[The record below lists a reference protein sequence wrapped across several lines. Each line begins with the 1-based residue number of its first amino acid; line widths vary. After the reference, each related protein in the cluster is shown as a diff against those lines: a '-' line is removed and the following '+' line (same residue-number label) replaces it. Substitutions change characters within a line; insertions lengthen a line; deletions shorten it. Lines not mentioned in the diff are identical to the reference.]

1 MNENNNQPNFFT
13 ELKGELRQLWQT
25 VEDEWRCLWA
35 DGRNKIRQLQ
45 GAKLDYVIIPLG
57 GPLPERNEPPRSFI
71 ERQLPLPPPPL
82 SMEQLNGRLQKI
94 ADAENVKG
102 VLFVL
107 RGLSCGLGTLQ
118 NIRQALQRLREAGKE
133 VVVYTPYL
141 DTRHYLVACAADRI
155 IAPPGAH
162 FDVLGLR
169 LEAMFLKDALKQIGV
184 QADVVQI
191 SPYKT
196 AGNMFSKSNITPEQ
210 QEQMT
215 WLLDDLFDTLTA
227 AMADGR
233 QQTQAE
239 FQALLDDAPLTIQET
254 LDAGLIDAI
263 AYEDELAWL
272 LAEETAESA
281 AGAEDGE
288 GETCSR
294 GILTTQE
301 RGLESPTTDEK
312 IETAEEDDKSSL
324 GDLANCPTENKR
336 PKASL
341 KEWRDARGMLLEIP
355 RRHTKKFV
363 GVISLEGAITMGAS
377 QKPPVDL
384 PIPLVGGVTAGEATL
399 LSLIRRAEGMSNMAA
414 LVFHVDS
421 PGGVA
426 LAADLI
432 GREIERL
439 SQKLPVVVYMGNTA
453 ASGGYYV
460 SAYGRHI
467 MCQSMS
473 ITGSIGVI
481 MMRLSTQG
489 LYQKLHVNQAS
500 VQRGQHAGLY
510 RDPAPLTEE
519 ERQILRKSIETV
531 YGQFKRVVAEGRD
544 LPYDDLDPICEGRV
558 WTGRQALERRLVDGC
573 GDFPDAI
580 RKAAELAEL
589 PVDDAHEI
597 SVVNLHAKTS
607 RHRPAKPFEAAEDII
622 KLLTGQQMRQ
632 FSGQPLLLLPLHI
645 EIQ

>member
-1 MNENNNQPNFFT
+1 MSKNNDQSNFFR
-13 ELKGELRQLWQT
+13 ELKDELRQLWRTTQ
-25 VEDEWRCLWA
+25 DEWHHLWA

-57 GPLPERNEPPRSFI
+57 GPMPERNEPPRSFI
-71 ERQLPLPPPPL
+71 ERQLPLPTPPMSL
-82 SMEQLNGRLQKI
+82 ERLNGRLRKI

-102 VLFVL
+102 VLFIL
-107 RGLSCGLGTLQ
+107 RGFSCGTATLQ
-118 NIRQALQRLREAGKE
+118 NIRQAILRLRQAGKE

-141 DTRHYLVACAADRI
+141 NTRHYFVASAAGRI
-155 IAPPGAH
+155 IAPPSAR

-169 LEAMFLKDALKQIGV
+169 MEAMFLKDALKQIGV
-184 QADVVQI
+184 QADVMQI

-196 AGNMFSKSNITPEQ
+196 AGNMFSEADITPEQ
-210 QEQMT
+210 REQMT
-215 WLLDDLFDTLTA
+215 WLLDDMFDTLTA

-239 FQALLDDAPLTIQET
+239 FQALIDDAPLTIRET

-263 AYEDELAWL
+263 AYEDELAYL
-272 LAEETAESA
+272 LAEESEETAESA
-281 AGAEDGE
+281 EDAENGE
-288 GETCSR
+288 EETGSR
-294 GILTTQE
+294 GIPAAQE
-301 RGLESPTTDEK
+301 RGLESSATNEEAADDEPP
-312 IETAEEDDKSSL
+312 L
-324 GDLANCPTENKR
+324 GDLANRPAEDKR

-341 KEWRDARGMLLEIP
+341 KEWRDAHNVLLEIP

-384 PIPLVGGVTAGEATL
+384 PVPLVGGATAGEATL

-426 LAADLI
+426 LAGDLI

-439 SQKLPVVVYMGNTA
+439 SQKLPVVVYMGNVA

-467 MCQSMS
+467 MCQPVT

-489 LYQKLHVNQAS
+489 LYQKLHINQAS
-500 VQRGQHAGLY
+500 VQRGRHAGLY
-510 RDPAPLTEE
+510 SDPAPMSDE
-519 ERQILRKSIETV
+519 EREIFRKGIEDV
-531 YGQFKRVVAEGRD
+531 YGQFKQVVADGRD
-544 LPYDDLDPICEGRV
+544 LPYDDLDAICEGRV
-558 WTGRQALERRLVDGC
+558 WTGRQALQRQLVDGY
-573 GDFPDAI
+573 GDFVDAI
-580 RKAAELAEL
+580 RQAAELAEL
-589 PVDDAHEI
+589 PTDDAHEI
-597 SVVNLHAKTS
+597 SVVNLYAKGS
-607 RHRPAKPFEAAEDII
+607 RHRPAKPFEAADELV
-622 KLLTGQQMRQ
+622 KLLTGQHIRQ
-632 FSGQPLLLLPLHI
+632 FSGQPLTLLPYEVKIL
-645 EIQ
+645 